1 MGIVLGKDL
10 QRLGVLVNYDA
21 SMPTMDAP
29 ADRRSFAELSQAVL
43 GRSVSIAEAFDLLMA
58 DEFCPETP
66 STSTPALW
74 LGSVGYERHKDS
86 AEFAQFL
93 QAGGVERLIDVRELP
108 ISRRRGYAKTALGE
122 AMEGEGIEYVHM
134 RDLGNPKP
142 YRDLYKSGEV
152 DEGRRLYANY
162 LHREQREALERL
174 ASMLPEKKTVLMCV
188 EHDAAVCHRTVILE
202 SLRSELGL
210 VLDVAELA

>member
-1 MGIVLGKDL
+1 
-10 QRLGVLVNYDA
+10 
-21 SMPTMDAP
+21 MPTTDAP
-29 ADRRSFAELSQAVL
+29 ADRRSFAELSKAVL
-43 GRSVSIAEAFDLLMA
+43 GRSVSISEAFDVLMA
-58 DEFCPETP
+58 DEFRPDPPAASEA
-66 STSTPALW
+66 ALW

-86 AEFAQFL
+86 AEFARL
-93 QAGGVERLIDVRELP
+93 LRAAGVERLVDVRELP
-108 ISRRRGYAKTALGE
+108 ISRRRGYAKTALGK

-152 DEGRRLYANY
+152 EKGRRLYTNY
-162 LHREQREALERL
+162 LHEEQREALERL
-174 ASMLPEKKTVLMCV
+174 ASMLPEKKTALMCV

-210 VLDVAELA
+210 ALDVAELA

>member
-1 MGIVLGKDL
+1 
-10 QRLGVLVNYDA
+10 
-21 SMPTMDAP
+21 MPTTDAP

-43 GRSVSIAEAFDLLMA
+43 GRPVSIAEAFALLMT
-58 DEFCPETP
+58 DEFRPEPP
-66 STSTPALW
+66 SSNAPALW

-86 AEFAQFL
+86 SEFAQL
-93 QAGGVERLIDVRELP
+93 LRAAGVERLIDVRELP

-152 DEGRRLYANY
+152 EEGKRLYTDY
-162 LHREQREALERL
+162 LHGEQREALERL

-210 VLDVAELA
+210 AIDVAELA

>member
-1 MGIVLGKDL
+1 
-10 QRLGVLVNYDA
+10 
-21 SMPTMDAP
+21 
-29 ADRRSFAELSQAVL
+29 
-43 GRSVSIAEAFDLLMA
+43 MA
-58 DEFCPETP
+58 DKFRPDPPSASP
-66 STSTPALW
+66 STLW

-86 AEFAQFL
+86 AEFAQL
-93 QAGGVERLIDVRELP
+93 LRTAGVERLIDVRELP

-122 AMEGEGIEYVHM
+122 AMENEGIEYVHM

-142 YRDLYKSGEV
+142 YRDLYKSGRVE
-152 DEGRRLYANY
+152 EGRRLYTSY
-162 LHREQREALERL
+162 LHEEQRAALERL

-188 EHDAAVCHRTVILE
+188 EHDAAICHRTVILE